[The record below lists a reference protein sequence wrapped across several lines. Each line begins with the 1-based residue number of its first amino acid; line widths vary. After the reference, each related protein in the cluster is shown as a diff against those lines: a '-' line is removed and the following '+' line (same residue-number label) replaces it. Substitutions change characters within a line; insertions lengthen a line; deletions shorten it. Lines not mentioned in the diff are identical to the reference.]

1 MLNVKYLDSVKKIQ
15 IPSNLNDF
23 ILKVAHLFGIN
34 SDFDIFT
41 KNDKI
46 DFEVQI
52 LNQYDYDL
60 NVQELINSNIY
71 ILIKNKYNFQS
82 YFNLLNNNSKKLNEI
97 ESKIKDLIK
106 DFDTISLNN
115 QNNNNNNINNNN
127 INSNNSKKLNSIIQN
142 SYGFTQ
148 ISVFSLN
155 PYNPPLNNTNN
166 SNSSHSSLL
175 KISNHFYT
183 QSLLKIQVINR
194 IMLVNSH
201 HSKKISIRSIK
212 EEEESLVSLKN
223 KIERLR
229 GEFAIYKIGKKG
241 EIKKLN
247 EKIKRL
253 MNDENYNNEYNI
265 ICEKLKEKEE
275 EFNYLNNKFE
285 SLKNFIN
292 NKWNLTEQDYLKII
306 WKKDY
311 EIEQLNKKID
321 LLQNNNNNYDYYE
334 KKFIS
339 ISSKNINNFKNNNK
353 IILPNNYRELL
364 RNYNAT
370 KNPAFMNKNENN
382 NNNNNIENN
391 NNNNKK

>member
-1 MLNVKYLDSVKKIQ
+1 MLI
-15 IPSNLNDF
+15 
-23 ILKVAHLFGIN
+23 
-34 SDFDIFT
+34 
-41 KNDKI
+41 
-46 DFEVQI
+46 
-52 LNQYDYDL
+52 
-60 NVQELINSNIY
+60 
-71 ILIKNKYNFQS
+71 
-82 YFNLLNNNSKKLNEI
+82 
-97 ESKIKDLIK
+97 
-106 DFDTISLNN
+106 
-115 QNNNNNNINNNN
+115 
-127 INSNNSKKLNSIIQN
+127 
-142 SYGFTQ
+142 
-148 ISVFSLN
+148 
-155 PYNPPLNNTNN
+155 
-166 SNSSHSSLL
+166 
-175 KISNHFYT
+175 
-183 QSLLKIQVINR
+183 
-194 IMLVNSH
+194 NSH

-253 MNDENYNNEYNI
+253 MNDENYNNKFNI

-321 LLQNNNNNYDYYE
+321 LLQNNYNNNYDYYE

-339 ISSKNINNFKNNNK
+339 ISSKNVNNFKNNNK

-391 NNNNKK
+391 NNNNNKK

>member
-1 MLNVKYLDSVKKIQ
+1 MLI
-15 IPSNLNDF
+15 
-23 ILKVAHLFGIN
+23 
-34 SDFDIFT
+34 
-41 KNDKI
+41 
-46 DFEVQI
+46 
-52 LNQYDYDL
+52 
-60 NVQELINSNIY
+60 
-71 ILIKNKYNFQS
+71 
-82 YFNLLNNNSKKLNEI
+82 
-97 ESKIKDLIK
+97 
-106 DFDTISLNN
+106 
-115 QNNNNNNINNNN
+115 
-127 INSNNSKKLNSIIQN
+127 
-142 SYGFTQ
+142 
-148 ISVFSLN
+148 
-155 PYNPPLNNTNN
+155 
-166 SNSSHSSLL
+166 
-175 KISNHFYT
+175 
-183 QSLLKIQVINR
+183 
-194 IMLVNSH
+194 NSH

-253 MNDENYNNEYNI
+253 MNNENYNNEYNI

-275 EFNYLNNKFE
+275 ENNYLNNKFE

-311 EIEQLNKKID
+311 EIEQLNKKIN
-321 LLQNNNNNYDYYE
+321 LLQNNYNNYNNNYDYYE

-339 ISSKNINNFKNNNK
+339 ISSKNVKNFKNNNK
-353 IILPNNYRELL
+353 IILPDNYRELL

-370 KNPAFMNKNENN
+370 KNPAFMNKNEID

-391 NNNNKK
+391 NNNK